1 MKNYLGQGLGL
12 SLLVL
17 LGLIGLSLIPENT
30 TIGDIQLRRMD
41 ILSDVRDKASL
52 PEQDT
57 FVYVPDTMAYANLP
71 ADTMAVDTSLYPDSV
86 HIVGPLPPVDSMFF
100 GSTIEDYTP
109 DQSGMSRFFKE
120 IDSIRTHGHVVRVAF
135 YGDSFV
141 EGDILI
147 GDLRDT
153 LQTIWGGNGVGFV
166 PITSEVARF
175 KRTLVHDYK
184 GWRSFS
190 IVKNHEAKVP
200 FGLNGFVYYPDA
212 GASLMY
218 QGAKYFHHT
227 QAWSQVRLFYAA
239 RQNSYFTWKKQDMPE
254 RQQVTLAAKNGGINV
269 WSYESPQPDIHLF
282 SMQFP
287 SSDSLRV
294 YGASLESGAGFYID
308 NFSVRGN
315 SGGPL
320 KRISTD
326 LVKQFDRYQH
336 YDLVIIQ
343 VGLNAVTNS
352 LNNINWYKA
361 ELDRTFD
368 HLRACFP
375 GRPILVVSVGDRAG
389 KLGSELATMRSVPY
403 IVAMQRDLA
412 RKHGFLFYDLY
423 RGMGGPGS
431 IITMANHKPML
442 ANKDY
447 THLTHEGG
455 RVVGYMFARLFL
467 SEQEKY
473 RNKIRQSQPQ

>member
-12 SLLVL
+12 TFLVL

-30 TIGDIQLRRMD
+30 TLGSVQLRRMD

-57 FVYVPDTMAYANLP
+57 FVYVPDTLAYTDFP
-71 ADTMAVDTSLYPDSV
+71 ADSTATDSTLHQDSV

-109 DQSGMSRFFKE
+109 DQSGLSRFFKE

-153 LQTIWGGNGVGFV
+153 LQTMWGGNGVGFV

-184 GWRSFS
+184 GWRTFS

-212 GASLMY
+212 GASLTY

-227 QAWSQVRLFYAA
+227 QAWSQVRLFYATPE
-239 RQNSYFTWKKQDMPE
+239 NSYFTWKQKDMPE
-254 RQQVTLAAKNGGINV
+254 RQQATLNSKGDAINL
-269 WSYESPQPDIHLF
+269 WTYESPQPDIRLF

-287 SSDSLRV
+287 ASDNLRV

-336 YDLVIIQ
+336 YDLVVIQ

-389 KLGSELATMRSVPY
+389 KFDGELTTMRSVPY

-467 SEQEKY
+467 SEQQKY
-473 RNKIRQSQPQ
+473 RSKMQQSPPQ